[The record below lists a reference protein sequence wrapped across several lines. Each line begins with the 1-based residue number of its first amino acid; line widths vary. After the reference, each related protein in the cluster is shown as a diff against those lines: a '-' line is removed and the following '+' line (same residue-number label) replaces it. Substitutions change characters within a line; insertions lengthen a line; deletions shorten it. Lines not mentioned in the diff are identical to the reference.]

1 VPTVLKWRGWIF
13 LFYSADWR
21 ELFYSAD
28 WREPPHVH
36 ARKGRQ
42 EAKFWLSDCSVA
54 ASRRVSHHELGALQR
69 KVREQQEPFL
79 ESWHA
84 HFR

>member
-1 VPTVLKWRGWIF
+1 MPTVLRWQGWTF
-13 LFYSADWR
+13 
-21 ELFYSAD
+21 LFYSAD

-42 EAKFWLSDCSVA
+42 EVKFWLSDCSVA
-54 ASRRVSHHELGALQR
+54 ASRRVSQLQLNKLQA
-69 KVREQQEPFL
+69 KVREHREEFL

-84 HFR
+84 HFG